1 VSEALYFTDAPTGV
15 RSRRPSPAWSGA
27 VVAEDAPPEQHAEAH
42 LWANDVAA
50 TIEDAGG
57 TIVAPADADVVCV
70 ATLGDP
76 TETVLRARALAA
88 GRPVV
93 VLAARPTIDGA
104 VAALRG
110 GATEYLRTI
119 TPSAL
124 ADFVART
131 AVRREPQP
139 LPTAPSELPLALRK
153 SLTPLLGQLG
163 LLAASDVPV
172 LIMGETGTGKD
183 NVARALH
190 TSKETAFVSLNC
202 STIPESSVE
211 EELFGAAGAFH
222 RASGGT
228 LFLDEIGALPL
239 GIQGA
244 LLRTLEE
251 RKGNIE
257 GRVRLVA
264 ATHEDLSLAVEEGRF
279 REDLYFR
286 ISGYELEVPPVR
298 EHPEELND
306 LFRHFLPPTV
316 TLSPAARALL
326 ERYRWPGNLRELQN
340 VLRSAAF
347 LAQATAGAA
356 STILA
361 THLPARIQHGR
372 EGREAEDRT
381 PPPSAVIERNTPAA
395 PAVEGRNRL
404 ADLEREALQQ
414 ALLRAGGDI
423 GQVVRELGI
432 GRTTVYRKIKE
443 YRLDRR
449 GTRR

>member
-1 VSEALYFTDAPTGV
+1 M
-15 RSRRPSPAWSGA
+15 
-27 VVAEDAPPEQHAEAH
+27 VAEDGTPEHSEAH
-42 LWANDVAA
+42 LWAADVAA

-57 TIVAPADADVVCV
+57 TIVDVVDADVLCV

-76 TETVLRARALAA
+76 TETVLRARTLAA

-131 AVRREPQP
+131 AIRREAQP
-139 LPTAPSELPLALRK
+139 AAPSDLPLALRK
-153 SLTPLLGQLG
+153 SLMPLLGQLG
-163 LLAASDVPV
+163 RLAASDVPV

-190 TSKETAFVSLNC
+190 ASKETAFVSLNC

-211 EELFGAAGAFH
+211 DALFGAAGAFH
-222 RASGGT
+222 RAAGGT

-239 GIQGA
+239 GAQAA

-251 RKGNIE
+251 RKGNVQ

-286 ISGYELEVPPVR
+286 ISGYEIEVPPVR
-298 EHPEELND
+298 EHPEELDD

-316 TLSPAARALL
+316 ALSVPARALL

-340 VLRSAAF
+340 VLRSAAL
-347 LAQATAGAA
+347 LAQATAGTA
-356 STILA
+356 STILP

-372 EGREAEDRT
+372 DGREAEDRT
-381 PPPSAVIERNTPAA
+381 PPPSAVIERTPGA
-395 PAVEGRNRL
+395 PAVEGRSRL

-414 ALLRAGGDI
+414 ALVRAGGDI

>member
-1 VSEALYFTDAPTGV
+1 
-15 RSRRPSPAWSGA
+15 
-27 VVAEDAPPEQHAEAH
+27 
-42 LWANDVAA
+42 
-50 TIEDAGG
+50 
-57 TIVAPADADVVCV
+57 
-70 ATLGDP
+70 
-76 TETVLRARALAA
+76 
-88 GRPVV
+88 
-93 VLAARPTIDGA
+93 
-104 VAALRG
+104 
-110 GATEYLRTI
+110 
-119 TPSAL
+119 
-124 ADFVART
+124 
-131 AVRREPQP
+131 
-139 LPTAPSELPLALRK
+139 LALRK

-163 LLAASDVPV
+163 RLAASDVPV

-190 TSKETAFVSLNC
+190 ASKETAFVSLNC

-211 EELFGAAGAFH
+211 DALFGAAGAFH
-222 RASGGT
+222 RAAGGT

-239 GIQGA
+239 GAQGA

-251 RKGNIE
+251 RKGNVQ

-286 ISGYELEVPPVR
+286 ISGYEIEVPPVR
-298 EHPEELND
+298 EHPEELDD
-306 LFRHFLPPTV
+306 LFRHFLPATV
-316 TLSPAARALL
+316 TLSVPARALL

-340 VLRSAAF
+340 VLRSAAL
-347 LAQATAGAA
+347 LAQATAGTA
-356 STILA
+356 STILP

-372 EGREAEDRT
+372 DGREAEDRT
-381 PPPSAVIERNTPAA
+381 PPPSAVIERTPGA
-395 PAVEGRNRL
+395 PAVEGRSRL